1 LPSVSALK
9 TAVQVELELLAGA
22 SVHVGVTV
30 AVEPAGWLVTLKL
43 TVPRGALFVPEAV
56 SLTVAVQV
64 AGVLAGVE
72 AGQSSVVE
80 VERIA
85 GRRATSWATQSAA
98 CPAVAVL
105 FPVEPGVAC
114 VKSAAIDIVCAVAP
128 PMPPESTVYLK
139 VMPDDA
145 PGVSVVL
152 LAMPKKPTTIASDTD
167 VVTASAVSVVEFPVL
182 PLESSIGLLGSTPA

>member
-43 TVPRGALFVPEAV
+43 TVPSGALFVPEAV

-80 VERIA
+80 VERAVTLIVSEPLLEAWIEVGA
-85 GRRATSWATQSAA
+85 G
-98 CPAVAVL
+98 L
-105 FPVEPGVAC
+105 
-114 VKSAAIDIVCAVAP
+114 
-128 PMPPESTVYLK
+128 
-139 VMPDDA
+139 
-145 PGVSVVL
+145 
-152 LAMPKKPTTIASDTD
+152 
-167 VVTASAVSVVEFPVL
+167 
-182 PLESSIGLLGSTPA
+182 